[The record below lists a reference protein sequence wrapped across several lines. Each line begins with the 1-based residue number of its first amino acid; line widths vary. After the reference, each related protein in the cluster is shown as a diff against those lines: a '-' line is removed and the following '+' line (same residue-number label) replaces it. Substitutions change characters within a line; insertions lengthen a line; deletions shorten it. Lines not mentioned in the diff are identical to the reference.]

1 VKKYGS
7 KMAMGGKTQGYD
19 DREDE
24 RLGMKY
30 GKMSG
35 KDFDGSHDM
44 REHSRR
50 DDARFEERMAD
61 GGELTYDDFMVGD
74 FYFNSS
80 EGGKF
85 KFVGKD
91 ELIEGVSFL
100 KLKDDNIKEFNSI
113 PLENVGREG
122 HTYYK
127 YIYDNYDD
135 LDDYTIFLQGTPF
148 DHSPNIIQNI
158 NNLINKKELDLE
170 FEFLSEKILTC
181 NLENGHGPM
190 KSVYNKL
197 FGEYSGDETFTFGA
211 GARFIVNKKN
221 ILKRERE
228 FYLKIVEMLD
238 KNINPIEGYAI
249 ERFHKLI
256 FN

>member
-1 VKKYGS
+1 MIKIVVARYNENIEWTKNFKNVIIYNKGNKLS
-7 KMAMGGKTQGYD
+7 D
-19 DREDE
+19 DYNE
-24 RLGMKY
+24 Y
-30 GKMSG
+30 
-35 KDFDGSHDM
+35 
-44 REHSRR
+44 
-50 DDARFEERMAD
+50 
-61 GGELTYDDFMVGD
+61 
-74 FYFNSS
+74 
-80 EGGKF
+80 
-85 KFVGKD
+85 
-91 ELIEGVSFL
+91 I
-100 KLKDDNIKEFNSI
+100 
-113 PLENVGREG
+113 LENVGREG

-127 YIYDNYDD
+127 YIYDNYYN

-228 FYLKIVEMLD
+228 FYLKIVELLQYHIHPD
-238 KNINPIEGYAI
+238 EGFVI
-249 ERFHKLI
+249 ERIHKYI